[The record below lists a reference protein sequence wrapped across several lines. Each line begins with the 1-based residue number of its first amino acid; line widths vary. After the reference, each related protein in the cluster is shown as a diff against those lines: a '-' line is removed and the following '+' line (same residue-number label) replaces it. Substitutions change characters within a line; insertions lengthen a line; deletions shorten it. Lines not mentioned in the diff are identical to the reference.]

1 MKISKRTQRKLLE
14 IAKENM
20 YAVQERGDLE
30 TRHSDSEDFLDI
42 SVWGLKA
49 ALEAAYELGRQEAQH
64 EQK

>member
-30 TRHSDSEDFLDI
+30 TRHSDGEDFLDI